1 MLLLLKIVLLVLC
14 ANGAPVLARRLLPSI
29 VLSRAIDNGMV
40 LSDQQPLLGTS
51 KTWRGL
57 IASLLLTS
65 LLAWLMGLTLVDG
78 FLIAV
83 FAMTGDLI
91 SSFSKRRLAYPVSS
105 KVTGLDQIP
114 ESLLPWIYAT
124 VTYQLPLY
132 YPVAGI
138 TVFFILE
145 LLLSKI
151 LYKWGVRK
159 HPY

>member
-1 MLLLLKIVLLVLC
+1 MLLLLKIILLVLC
-14 ANGAPVLARRLLPSI
+14 ANGAPILARRLFPAT

-40 LSDQQPLLGTS
+40 LSDQSPLLGAS
-51 KTWRGL
+51 KTWRGI
-57 IASLLLTS
+57 IASLFLTS
-65 LLAWLMGLTLVDG
+65 LLALLMGLTLLDG

-83 FAMTGDLI
+83 FAMSGDLI
-91 SSFSKRRLAYPVSS
+91 SSFIKRRLGYPVSS
-105 KVTGLDQIP
+105 KVTVLDQVP
-114 ESLLPWIYAT
+114 ESLLPWIYVT

-132 YPVAGI
+132 YPVLGI
-138 TVFFILE
+138 IAFFILE